1 MSVRLE
7 LLKKLKKI
15 PFLQEIKDNK
25 DYMTRLLSIIKIR
38 KYQEGTYVIREG
50 EIGSELFIVYRGGV
64 EIRKR
69 TRAGDDYTVI
79 ILKAEDNAFF
89 GEMALIDDDKRSATV
104 LTLEHSIFLVISKE
118 NFITLGDQFPAI
130 GLPIT
135 RAISSILAG
144 RLRKTTQDMLTLFDA
159 LVNEIQDL

>member
-1 MSVRLE
+1 MSARLE
-7 LLKKLKKI
+7 LLEKLKKI
-15 PFLQEIKDNK
+15 PFLKEIKEND
-25 DYMTRLLSIIKIR
+25 DYMTRLLGIIKIR
-38 KYQEGTYVIREG
+38 RYQAGKYVIREG
-50 EIGSELFIVYRGGV
+50 EIGSELFIVYKGGV

-79 ILKAEDNAFF
+79 TLKPEDNAFF

-104 LTLEHSIFLVISKE
+104 LTLENSIFLVISKE
-118 NFITLGDQFPAI
+118 DFITLGNQFPAV

-135 RAISSILAG
+135 RAISRILAG

-159 LVNEIQDL
+159 LVNEIKD